1 MHARIYRVLL
11 IVAAFLLGTAVSY
24 AETYTIQ
31 NVTLIDGR
39 GRAPRQDMSVVIE
52 NGRFGEIL
60 PTRIASAPRGKVIDG
75 RGKFLIP
82 GIVNTHVHVRGF
94 VPPPNNTDPALI
106 RKADESV
113 LAGYLYCG
121 VTTIVDL
128 ANPAERILPLR
139 ADERAGKILSPHIF
153 ASGRAIS
160 VPGGHGTMNAG
171 ESLLVTSWPE
181 TEKQLQEKLQKEQPD
196 IQKLMLEEFG
206 WGNQPMIPT
215 LSDEQLRQVVQ
226 YVQLN
231 GVRTIVHIK
240 SELRARQAVF
250 AGIDAFA
257 HTPLVGR
264 MSENYFKLMVTKRIP
279 VSTTLAWDDFFIR
292 SKTAPQFLDEPLYVA
307 TMNPV
312 QREGFKKNGQVY
324 REYSDDFRTYLQAQ
338 APIVKDDLRR
348 LVAAGGI
355 ISVGTDGAYPP
366 NTLREMELLSQAGI
380 PNLEVI
386 KAATYNGA
394 RLLAKEEEFGSI
406 EEGKIADAVLLN
418 TDPVANI
425 NNVKN
430 IAFVMKTGDI
440 IDESKLVL
448 GGGVQQKRRFNSP

>member
-1 MHARIYRVLL
+1 MNGRNLVFAAALL
-11 IVAAFLLGTAVSY
+11 FGTAIAH

-31 NVTLIDGR
+31 HVTLIDGR
-39 GRAPRQDMSVVIE
+39 GHAPMRDMSVVVE
-52 NGRFGEIL
+52 NGRFGEVL
-60 PTRIASAPRGKVIDG
+60 PMRFASAPRGKVING
-75 RGKFLIP
+75 TGKYLMP
-82 GIVNTHVHVRGF
+82 GIINTHVHVRGF
-94 VPPPNNTDPALI
+94 VPGPNPTDPELM

-121 VTTIVDL
+121 VTTVVDL

-160 VPGGHGTMNAG
+160 VPGGHGTSNAG

-181 TEKQLQEKLQKEQPD
+181 TEKVLKEKLEKEQPD
-196 IQKLMLEEFG
+196 IQKIMLEEFG
-206 WGNQPMIPT
+206 WGNQPLIPVI
-215 LSDEQLRQVVQ
+215 SEDMLRNVVQ
-226 YVQLN
+226 FMELN
-231 GVRTIVHIK
+231 GVRTIVHVK
-240 SELRARQAVF
+240 SELRAREAVF
-250 AGIDAFA
+250 AGIDALA

-264 MSENYFKLMVTKRIP
+264 LSDSYFKMMVAKKIP

-312 QREGFKKNGQVY
+312 QREDFKKNGQVY
-324 REYSDDFRTYLQAQ
+324 REYSDEFRTYMQAQ
-338 APIVKDDLRR
+338 APIVKDDLRK

-355 ISVGTDGAYPP
+355 ISVGTDGNYPP

-394 RLLAKEEEFGSI
+394 RLLAKEDEFGSI

-430 IAFVMKTGDI
+430 IQFVMKAGDI
-440 IDESKLVL
+440 VDESKLVL
-448 GGGVQQKRRFNSP
+448 AGGNPQKRRFNAP

>member
-1 MHARIYRVLL
+1 MSASAPGLL
-11 IVAAFLLGTAVSY
+11 SIAAALLLGTAVVH

-39 GRAPRQDMSVVIE
+39 GRAPQPEMSVVIE

-60 PTRIASAPRGKVIDG
+60 PTRIASAPRGIAING
-75 RGKFLIP
+75 RGKFLMP
-82 GIVNTHVHVRGF
+82 GIVNSHVHVRGF
-94 VPPPNNTDPALI
+94 VPPPNNTDPALM

-113 LAGYLYCG
+113 LAGFLYCG
-121 VTTIVDL
+121 VTTVVDL

-139 ADERAGKILSPHIF
+139 ADERAGKILAPHIF

-181 TEKQLQEKLQKEQPD
+181 TEKQLKEKLEKEQPD
-196 IQKLMLEEFG
+196 IQKIMLEEFG
-206 WGNQPMIPT
+206 WGNQPLIPT
-215 LSDEQLRQVVQ
+215 LSDEQLRQVIQ
-226 YVQLN
+226 FMQLN

-250 AGIDAFA
+250 AGIDALA

-264 MSENYFKLMVTKRIP
+264 VSDSYFKLMVAKKIP

-312 QREGFKKNGQVY
+312 QREDFKRNGQVY
-324 REYSDDFRTYLQAQ
+324 REYSDEFRSYLQAQ
-338 APIVKDDLRR
+338 APIVKDDLRK

-355 ISVGTDGAYPP
+355 VSVGTDGSYPP
-366 NTLREMELLSQAGI
+366 NALREMELLSQAGI

-394 RLLAKEEEFGSI
+394 RLLAKQDEFGSI
-406 EEGKIADAVLLN
+406 EEGKIADALLLN
-418 TDPVANI
+418 ADPVANI
-425 NNVKN
+425 NNVRN
-430 IAFVMKTGDI
+430 IAFVMKAGDI
-440 IDESKLVL
+440 VDESRLVL
-448 GGGVQQKRRFNSP
+448 AGGPQKRRFSAP